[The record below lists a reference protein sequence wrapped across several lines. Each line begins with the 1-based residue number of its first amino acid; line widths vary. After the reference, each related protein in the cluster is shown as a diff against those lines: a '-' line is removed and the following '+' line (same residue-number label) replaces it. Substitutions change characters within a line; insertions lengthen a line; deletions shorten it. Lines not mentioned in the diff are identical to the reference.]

1 MMISNRRQ
9 ALPFFVVLL
18 MVVSVFA
25 FTPASA
31 ASSLIAT
38 LDADHELY
46 SFASVNGSAE
56 YTVTITNDGD
66 VDFAEV
72 EISASF
78 ADETWLPENVTF
90 SSSGNEGT
98 VSILLGPLVSSAVIQ
113 VQVSVT
119 VGNGAK
125 VDYAQVPMDIN
136 IQAYDD
142 DGGVAASMF
151 LQPVICVT
159 NWIAYESNFP
169 NQPPINTFNM
179 GDSYDYQIVVE
190 NIAVTKNLDNTTAP
204 RSIEDIITIA
214 KMSIMGWRISSNDE
228 GWNPMSESGVLN
240 GMGAADTHTWNINV
254 NYTGGLKAGD
264 QTIAL
269 QASSSEDD
277 GGGGGGGGGGP
288 GGGGGGDYLQ
298 PHGMIDILVEVS
310 ETYGV
315 SVSGA
320 GSRNVDLSEG
330 SAISTWN
337 VAVNNL
343 GNTKDTFSI
352 TWDNSGVPAGWTLSS
367 TPDTSGEI
375 GWQGSSTFDMSLT
388 VPGDALA
395 GASASFTMTA
405 TSSNSVDETA
415 SQSFMATVDQHYGV
429 SLSVDSDSK
438 SKAPGG
444 VADFIFNVTNTG
456 NGEDTFGIMVDGP
469 ALWTP
474 TASQSNITISAVSNG
489 QFTVSVTIPD
499 DKDAGAES
507 GDIIVTVSS
516 SDGESTANHSVSVS
530 TSQVYDISMGH
541 VSGSDGTVTV
551 TQETQLQLRL
561 NVTNNGNGVDTVT
574 FAMENQPPWAALGS
588 DSIQIGRG
596 QTLAIVITLSPDTA
610 ALSGRDY
617 IFQVVATSADGS
629 ETTSPDL
636 TAQIEVKETEG
647 EEVVTEELDE
657 DDEGGLPGF
666 SMFVSLLALTIVVLS
681 RRKD

>member
-31 ASSLIAT
+31 ASLLIAT
-38 LDADHELY
+38 LDAEHGPY

-66 VDFAEV
+66 VDFEEV

-78 ADETWLPENVTF
+78 MDDTWLPENVTF
-90 SSSGNEGT
+90 SSSGNEGN

-113 VQVSVT
+113 VQVSAT

-125 VDYAQVPMDIN
+125 VDFAQVPMQIN
-136 IQAYDD
+136 VEAYDD
-142 DGGVAASMF
+142 GGEGASVGLEAM
-151 LQPVICVT
+151 ICVT

-169 NQPPINTFNM
+169 NQPTINAFNM
-179 GDSYDYQIVVE
+179 GDSHDYQIVVE
-190 NIAVTKNLDNTTAP
+190 NIAVTKNPDNTTAP
-204 RSIEDIITIA
+204 MPIRDHITVQYSGI
-214 KMSIMGWRISSNDE
+214 SGWAVTSDDE
-228 GWNPMSESGVLN
+228 GWHPFFGGTLE
-240 GMGAADTHTWNINV
+240 GMDASVSHTWNVAIELTGNV
-254 NYTGGLKAGD
+254 KAGD
-264 QTIAL
+264 HIVDF
-269 QASSSEDD
+269 QATSTDPD
-277 GGGGGGGGGGP
+277 GPMGGMP
-288 GGGGGGDYLQ
+288 YIQ
-298 PHGMIDILVEVS
+298 PYGMTAIPVS
-310 ETYGV
+310 AAEWYGV

-375 GWQGSSTFDMSLT
+375 DWQGSSTFDMSLT
-388 VPGDALA
+388 VPADALA
-395 GASASFTMTA
+395 GTSASFSMTA
-405 TSSNSVDETA
+405 TSSNSDDETA
-415 SQSFMATVDQHYGV
+415 SQSFVATVDQHYGV

-444 VADFIFNVTNTG
+444 VVDFIFNVTNTG

-474 TASQSNITISAVSNG
+474 TASQSNITISAVSSG

-574 FAMENQPPWAALGS
+574 FTMENQPPWAALGS

-596 QTLAIVITLSPDTA
+596 QTIAIVITLSPDTA

>member
-38 LDADHELY
+38 LDAEHGPY

-66 VDFAEV
+66 VDFEEV

-78 ADETWLPENVTF
+78 MDDTWLPENVTF
-90 SSSGNEGT
+90 SSSGNEGN

-113 VQVSVT
+113 VQVSAT

-125 VDYAQVPMDIN
+125 VDFAQVPMQIN
-136 IQAYDD
+136 VEAYDD
-142 DGGVAASMF
+142 GGEGASVGLEAM
-151 LQPVICVT
+151 ICVT

-169 NQPPINTFNM
+169 NQPTINAFNM

-190 NIAVTKNLDNTTAP
+190 NIAVTKNPDNTTAP
-204 RSIEDIITIA
+204 MPIRDHITVQYSGI
-214 KMSIMGWRISSNDE
+214 SGWAVTSDDE
-228 GWNPMSESGVLN
+228 GWHPFFGGTLE
-240 GMGAADTHTWNINV
+240 GMDASVSHTWNVAIELTGNV
-254 NYTGGLKAGD
+254 KAGD
-264 QTIAL
+264 HIIDF
-269 QASSSEDD
+269 QATSTDPD
-277 GGGGGGGGGGP
+277 GPMGGMP
-288 GGGGGGDYLQ
+288 YIQ
-298 PHGMIDILVEVS
+298 PYGMTAIPVS
-310 ETYGV
+310 AAEWYGV

-352 TWDNSGVPAGWTLSS
+352 TWDNTGVPAGWTLSS

-375 GWQGSSTFDMSLT
+375 DWQTSSTFDMSLT
-388 VPGDALA
+388 VPADALA
-395 GASASFTMTA
+395 GTSASFSMTA
-405 TSSNSVDETA
+405 TSSNSDDETA
-415 SQSFMATVDQHYGV
+415 SQSFVATVDQHYGV

-444 VADFIFNVTNTG
+444 VVDFIFNVTNTG

-474 TASQSNITISAVSNG
+474 TASQSNITISAVSSG

-574 FAMENQPPWAALGS
+574 FTMENQPPWAALGS

-596 QTLAIVITLSPDTA
+596 QTIAIVITLSPDTA

>member
-38 LDADHELY
+38 LDAEHGPY

-66 VDFAEV
+66 VDFEEV

-78 ADETWLPENVTF
+78 MDDTWLPENVTF
-90 SSSGNEGT
+90 SSSGNEGN

-113 VQVSVT
+113 VQVSAT

-125 VDYAQVPMDIN
+125 VDFAQVPMQIN
-136 IQAYDD
+136 VEAYDD
-142 DGGVAASMF
+142 GGEGASVGLEAM
-151 LQPVICVT
+151 ICVT

-169 NQPPINTFNM
+169 NQPTINAFNM
-179 GDSYDYQIVVE
+179 GDSHDYQIVVE
-190 NIAVTKNLDNTTAP
+190 NIAVTKHPDNTTAP
-204 RSIEDIITIA
+204 MPIRDHIVVQYSGI
-214 KMSIMGWRISSNDE
+214 SGWAVTSDDE
-228 GWNPMSESGVLN
+228 GWHPFFGGTLE
-240 GMGAADTHTWNINV
+240 GMDASVSHTWNVAIELTGNV
-254 NYTGGLKAGD
+254 KAGD
-264 QTIAL
+264 HIVDF
-269 QASSSEDD
+269 QATSTDPD
-277 GGGGGGGGGGP
+277 GPMGGMP
-288 GGGGGGDYLQ
+288 YIQ
-298 PHGMIDILVEVS
+298 PYGMTAIPVS
-310 ETYGV
+310 AAEWYGV

-330 SAISTWN
+330 LAISTWN

-375 GWQGSSTFDMSLT
+375 DWQGSSTFDMSLT
-388 VPGDALA
+388 VPADALA
-395 GASASFTMTA
+395 GTSASFSMTA

-415 SQSFMATVDQHYGV
+415 SQSFVATVDQHYGV

-444 VADFIFNVTNTG
+444 VVDFIFNVTNTG

-474 TASQSNITISAVSNG
+474 TASQSNITISAVSSG

-574 FAMENQPPWAALGS
+574 FTMENQPPWAALGS

-596 QTLAIVITLSPDTA
+596 QTIAIVITLSPDTA

>member
-9 ALPFFVVLL
+9 ALPLFVVLL

-38 LDADHELY
+38 LDADHGPY

-66 VDFAEV
+66 VDFEEV

-78 ADETWLPENVTF
+78 MDDTWLPENVTF

-113 VQVSVT
+113 VQVSAT

-125 VDYAQVPMDIN
+125 VDFAQVPMQIN
-136 IQAYDD
+136 VEAYDE
-142 DGGVAASMF
+142 GGEGASVGLEAM
-151 LQPVICVT
+151 ICVT

-169 NQPPINTFNM
+169 NQPTINTFNM

-190 NIAVTKNLDNTTAP
+190 NIAVTKNPDNTTAP
-204 RSIEDIITIA
+204 MPIRDHITVQYSGI
-214 KMSIMGWRISSNDE
+214 SGWAVTSDDE
-228 GWNPMSESGVLN
+228 GWHPFFGGTLE
-240 GMGAADTHTWNINV
+240 GMDASVSHTWNVAIELTGNV
-254 NYTGGLKAGD
+254 KAGD
-264 QTIAL
+264 HIVDF
-269 QASSSEDD
+269 QATSTDPD
-277 GGGGGGGGGGP
+277 GPMGGMP
-288 GGGGGGDYLQ
+288 YIQ
-298 PHGMIDILVEVS
+298 PYGMTAIPVS
-310 ETYGV
+310 AAEWYGV
-315 SVSGA
+315 SVLGA

-375 GWQGSSTFDMSLT
+375 DWQGSSTFDMSLT
-388 VPGDALA
+388 VPADALA
-395 GASASFTMTA
+395 GASASFSMTA
-405 TSSNSVDETA
+405 TSSNSDDETA
-415 SQSFMATVDQHYGV
+415 SQSFVATVDQHYGV
-429 SLSVDSDSK
+429 SLSADNDSK

-444 VADFIFNVTNTG
+444 MADFIFNVANTG

-469 ALWTP
+469 ALWMP
-474 TASQSNITISAVSNG
+474 TASQSNITISAVSSG

-530 TSQVYDISMGH
+530 TSQVYDISMSH

-561 NVTNNGNGVDTVT
+561 NVTNNGNGVDAIT
-574 FAMENQPPWAALGS
+574 FAMENQPPWAVLGS

-596 QTLAIVITLSPDTA
+596 QTIAIVITLSPDTA

-636 TAQIEVKETEG
+636 TAQIEVKETES

-681 RRKD
+681 RRKA

>member
-1 MMISNRRQ
+1 MTSNRRQ

-31 ASSLIAT
+31 ASSILVT
-38 LDADHELY
+38 LDADHGPY

-56 YTVTITNDGD
+56 YTVTITNDGE
-66 VDFAEV
+66 VDFEEV

-78 ADETWLPENVTF
+78 MDETWLSDNVTF
-90 SSSGNEGT
+90 SVSGEESPG
-98 VSILLGPLVSSAVIQ
+98 SLLLGPLASSAVIQ
-113 VQVSVT
+113 VQVSAT

-125 VDYAQVPMDIN
+125 VDFAEVPMEIN
-136 IQAYDD
+136 IAAYDD
-142 DGGVAASMF
+142 GGEDASVG
-151 LQPVICVT
+151 LEVIVCVT

-169 NQPPINTFNM
+169 NQPTINTFNI

-190 NIAVTKNLDNTTAP
+190 NIAVTKNLDNTTVP
-204 RSIEDIITIA
+204 MPIRDHINVQYSGLSGWTIT
-214 KMSIMGWRISSNDE
+214 SDDE
-228 GWNPMSESGVLN
+228 GWHPFFGGTLE
-240 GMGAADTHTWNINV
+240 GMDASASHTWNVAIELTSNV
-254 NYTGGLKAGD
+254 KAGD
-264 QTIAL
+264 HL
-269 QASSSEDD
+269 VDFQATSTDPDD
-277 GGGGGGGGGGP
+277 PMGGMP
-288 GGGGGGDYLQ
+288 YIQ
-298 PHGMIDILVEVS
+298 PYGMTAIPVS
-310 ETYGV
+310 AAERYAV

-320 GSRNVDLSEG
+320 GSHNVDLSEG

-352 TWDNSGVPAGWTLSS
+352 TWDSSGVPAGWTLSS
-367 TPDTSGEI
+367 TPDTSGVI
-375 GWQGSSTFDMSLT
+375 DWQGSSTFDMSLT
-388 VPGDALA
+388 VPADALA
-395 GASASFTMTA
+395 GASASFSMTA
-405 TSSNSVDETA
+405 TSSNSADETA
-415 SQSFMATVDQHYGV
+415 SQSFVATVDQHYGV

-444 VADFIFNVTNTG
+444 VVDFIFNVTNTG
-456 NGEDTFGIMVDGP
+456 NGADTFGIMVEGP

-474 TASQSNITISAVSNG
+474 TASQSNITISAVSSS
-489 QFTVSVTIPD
+489 QFTVSVTIPE

-516 SDGESTANHSVSVS
+516 SDGESTAEHSVSVS
-530 TSQVYDISMGH
+530 TSQVYDIAMAH
-541 VSGSDGTVTV
+541 VSGSNGTVTV

-561 NVTNNGNGVDTVT
+561 NVTNNGNGVDMVT
-574 FAMENQPPWAALGS
+574 FTMENQPPWAALGS

-596 QTLAIVITLSPDTA
+596 QTIAIVITLSPDTA

-636 TAQIEVKETEG
+636 IAQIVAKETEG
-647 EEVVTEELDE
+647 EEVETEELDE

>member
-38 LDADHELY
+38 LDAEHGPY

-66 VDFAEV
+66 VDFEEV

-78 ADETWLPENVTF
+78 MDDTWLPENVTF
-90 SSSGNEGT
+90 SSSGNEGN

-113 VQVSVT
+113 VQVSAT

-125 VDYAQVPMDIN
+125 VDFAQVPMQIN
-136 IQAYDD
+136 VEAYDD
-142 DGGVAASMF
+142 GGEGASVGLEAM
-151 LQPVICVT
+151 ICVT

-169 NQPPINTFNM
+169 NQPTINAFNM

-190 NIAVTKNLDNTTAP
+190 NIAVTKNPDNTTAP
-204 RSIEDIITIA
+204 MPIRDHITVQYSGI
-214 KMSIMGWRISSNDE
+214 SGWAVTSDDE
-228 GWNPMSESGVLN
+228 GWHPFFGGTLE
-240 GMGAADTHTWNINV
+240 GMDASVSHTWNVAIELTGNV
-254 NYTGGLKAGD
+254 KAGD
-264 QTIAL
+264 HIVDF
-269 QASSSEDD
+269 QATSTDPD
-277 GGGGGGGGGGP
+277 GPMGGMP
-288 GGGGGGDYLQ
+288 YIQ
-298 PHGMIDILVEVS
+298 PYGMTAIPVS
-310 ETYGV
+310 AAEWYGV

-375 GWQGSSTFDMSLT
+375 DWQGSSTFDMSLT
-388 VPGDALA
+388 VPADALA
-395 GASASFTMTA
+395 GASASFSMTA
-405 TSSNSVDETA
+405 TSSNSDDETA
-415 SQSFMATVDQHYGV
+415 SQSFVATVDQHYGV

-444 VADFIFNVTNTG
+444 VVDFIFNVTNTG

-474 TASQSNITISAVSNG
+474 TASQSNITISAVSSG

-574 FAMENQPPWAALGS
+574 FTMENQPPWAALGS

-596 QTLAIVITLSPDTA
+596 QTIAIVITLSPDTA

-636 TAQIEVKETEG
+636 TAQIEIKETEG

-657 DDEGGLPGF
+657 EDEGGLPGF

>member
-1 MMISNRRQ
+1 MISNRRQ

-38 LDADHELY
+38 LDAEHGPY

-66 VDFAEV
+66 VDFEEV

-78 ADETWLPENVTF
+78 MDETWLPENVTF
-90 SSSGNEGT
+90 SSSGNEGN

-113 VQVSVT
+113 VQVSAT

-125 VDYAQVPMDIN
+125 VDFAQVPMQIN
-136 IQAYDD
+136 VEAYDD
-142 DGGVAASMF
+142 GGENASVGLEAM
-151 LQPVICVT
+151 ICVT

-169 NQPPINTFNM
+169 NQPTINAFNM

-204 RSIEDIITIA
+204 MPNRDHIIVQYSGI
-214 KMSIMGWRISSNDE
+214 SGWMVTSDDE
-228 GWNPMSESGVLN
+228 GWHPFFGGTLE
-240 GMGAADTHTWNINV
+240 GMDASVSHTCNV
-254 NYTGGLKAGD
+254 AIELTGNVKAGD
-264 QTIAL
+264 HIVDF
-269 QASSSEDD
+269 QATSTDPDD
-277 GGGGGGGGGGP
+277 PMGGMP
-288 GGGGGGDYLQ
+288 YIQ
-298 PHGMIDILVEVS
+298 PYGMTAIPVS
-310 ETYGV
+310 AAEWYGV

-330 SAISTWN
+330 LAISTWN

-375 GWQGSSTFDMSLT
+375 DWQGSSTFDMSLT
-388 VPGDALA
+388 VPADALA
-395 GASASFTMTA
+395 GTSASFSMTA

-415 SQSFMATVDQHYGV
+415 SQSFVATVDQHYGV

-444 VADFIFNVTNTG
+444 VVDFIFNVTNTG

-474 TASQSNITISAVSNG
+474 TASQSNITISAVSSG

-596 QTLAIVITLSPDTA
+596 QTIAIVITLSPDTA

-636 TAQIEVKETEG
+636 TAQIEGKETEG

>member
-38 LDADHELY
+38 LDAEHGPY

-66 VDFAEV
+66 VDFEEV

-78 ADETWLPENVTF
+78 MDDTWLPENVTF
-90 SSSGNEGT
+90 SSSGNEGN
-98 VSILLGPLVSSAVIQ
+98 VSILLGPLASSAVIQ
-113 VQVSVT
+113 VQVSAT

-125 VDYAQVPMDIN
+125 VDFAQVPMQIN
-136 IQAYDD
+136 VEAYDD
-142 DGGVAASMF
+142 GGEGASVGLEAM
-151 LQPVICVT
+151 ICVT

-169 NQPPINTFNM
+169 NQPTINAFNR
-179 GDSYDYQIVVE
+179 GDSHDYQIVVE
-190 NIAVTKNLDNTTAP
+190 NIAVTKNPDNTTAP
-204 RSIEDIITIA
+204 MPIRDHITVQYSGI
-214 KMSIMGWRISSNDE
+214 SGWAVTSDDE
-228 GWNPMSESGVLN
+228 GWHPFFGGTLE
-240 GMGAADTHTWNINV
+240 GMDASVSHTWNVAIELTGNV
-254 NYTGGLKAGD
+254 KAGD
-264 QTIAL
+264 HIVDF
-269 QASSSEDD
+269 QATSTDPDD
-277 GGGGGGGGGGP
+277 PMGGMP
-288 GGGGGGDYLQ
+288 YIQ
-298 PHGMIDILVEVS
+298 PYGMTAIPVS
-310 ETYGV
+310 AAEWYGV

-375 GWQGSSTFDMSLT
+375 DWQGSSTFDMSLT
-388 VPGDALA
+388 VPADALA
-395 GASASFTMTA
+395 GASASFSMTA
-405 TSSNSVDETA
+405 TSSNSDDETA
-415 SQSFMATVDQHYGV
+415 SQSFVATVDQHYGV

-444 VADFIFNVTNTG
+444 VVDFIFNVINTG

-474 TASQSNITISAVSNG
+474 TASQSNITISAVSSG

-596 QTLAIVITLSPDTA
+596 QTIAIVITLSPDTA

>member
-9 ALPFFVVLL
+9 ALPLFVVLL

-38 LDADHELY
+38 LDAEHGPY

-66 VDFAEV
+66 VDFEEV

-78 ADETWLPENVTF
+78 MDDTWLPENVTF

-113 VQVSVT
+113 VQVSAT

-125 VDYAQVPMDIN
+125 VDFAQVPMQIN
-136 IQAYDD
+136 VEAYDE
-142 DGGVAASMF
+142 GGEGASVGLEAM
-151 LQPVICVT
+151 ICVT

-169 NQPPINTFNM
+169 NQPTINTFNM

-190 NIAVTKNLDNTTAP
+190 NIAVTKNPDNTTAP
-204 RSIEDIITIA
+204 MPIRDHITVQYSGI
-214 KMSIMGWRISSNDE
+214 SGWAVTSDDE
-228 GWNPMSESGVLN
+228 GWHPFFGGTLE
-240 GMGAADTHTWNINV
+240 GMDASVSHTWNVAIELTGNV
-254 NYTGGLKAGD
+254 KAGD
-264 QTIAL
+264 HIVDF
-269 QASSSEDD
+269 QATSTDPD
-277 GGGGGGGGGGP
+277 GPMGGMP
-288 GGGGGGDYLQ
+288 YIQ
-298 PHGMIDILVEVS
+298 PYGMTAIPVS
-310 ETYGV
+310 AAEWYGV
-315 SVSGA
+315 SVLGA

-375 GWQGSSTFDMSLT
+375 DWQGSSTFDMSLT
-388 VPGDALA
+388 VPADALA
-395 GASASFTMTA
+395 GASASFSMTA
-405 TSSNSVDETA
+405 TSSNSDDETA
-415 SQSFMATVDQHYGV
+415 SQSFVATVDQHYGV
-429 SLSVDSDSK
+429 SLSADNDSK
-438 SKAPGG
+438 SKAPSGM
-444 VADFIFNVTNTG
+444 ADFIFNVANTG

-469 ALWTP
+469 ALWMP
-474 TASQSNITISAVSNG
+474 TASQSNITISAVSSG

-530 TSQVYDISMGH
+530 TSQVYDISMSH

-561 NVTNNGNGVDTVT
+561 NVTNNGNGVDAIT
-574 FAMENQPPWAALGS
+574 FAMENQPPWAVLGS

-596 QTLAIVITLSPDTA
+596 QTIAIVITLSPDTA

-636 TAQIEVKETEG
+636 TAQIEVKETES

>member
-38 LDADHELY
+38 LDAEHGPY

-66 VDFAEV
+66 VDFEEV

-78 ADETWLPENVTF
+78 MDDTWLPENVTF

-113 VQVSVT
+113 VQVSAT

-125 VDYAQVPMDIN
+125 VDFAQVPMQIN
-136 IQAYDD
+136 VEAYDD
-142 DGGVAASMF
+142 GGEGASVGLEAM
-151 LQPVICVT
+151 ICVT

-169 NQPPINTFNM
+169 NQPTINAFNM
-179 GDSYDYQIVVE
+179 GDSHDYQIVVE
-190 NIAVTKNLDNTTAP
+190 NIAVTKNPDNTTAP
-204 RSIEDIITIA
+204 MPIRDHITVQYSGI
-214 KMSIMGWRISSNDE
+214 SGWAVTSDDE
-228 GWNPMSESGVLN
+228 GWHPFFGGTLE
-240 GMGAADTHTWNINV
+240 GMDASVSHTWNVAIELTGNV
-254 NYTGGLKAGD
+254 KAGD
-264 QTIAL
+264 HIVDF
-269 QASSSEDD
+269 QATSTDPD
-277 GGGGGGGGGGP
+277 GPMGGMP
-288 GGGGGGDYLQ
+288 YIQ
-298 PHGMIDILVEVS
+298 PYGMTAIPVS
-310 ETYGV
+310 AAEWYGV

-375 GWQGSSTFDMSLT
+375 DWQGSSTFDMSLT
-388 VPGDALA
+388 VPADALA
-395 GASASFTMTA
+395 GASASFSMTA
-405 TSSNSVDETA
+405 ISSNSDDETA
-415 SQSFMATVDQHYGV
+415 SQSFVATVDQHYGV

-444 VADFIFNVTNTG
+444 VVDFIFNVTNTG

-474 TASQSNITISAVSNG
+474 TASQSNITISAVSSG

-596 QTLAIVITLSPDTA
+596 QTIAIVITLSPDTA

>member
-38 LDADHELY
+38 LDAEHGPY

-66 VDFAEV
+66 VDFEEV

-78 ADETWLPENVTF
+78 MDDTWLPENVTF
-90 SSSGNEGT
+90 SSSGNEGN
-98 VSILLGPLVSSAVIQ
+98 VSILLGPLASSAVIQ
-113 VQVSVT
+113 VQVSAT

-125 VDYAQVPMDIN
+125 IDFAQVPMQIN
-136 IQAYDD
+136 VEAYDD
-142 DGGVAASMF
+142 GGEGASVGLEAM
-151 LQPVICVT
+151 ICVT

-169 NQPPINTFNM
+169 NQPTINAFNM

-190 NIAVTKNLDNTTAP
+190 NIAVTKHPDNTTAP
-204 RSIEDIITIA
+204 MPIRDHITVQYSGI
-214 KMSIMGWRISSNDE
+214 SGWAVTSDDE
-228 GWNPMSESGVLN
+228 GWHPFFGGTLE
-240 GMGAADTHTWNINV
+240 GMDASVSHTWNVAIELTGNV
-254 NYTGGLKAGD
+254 KAGD
-264 QTIAL
+264 HIVDF
-269 QASSSEDD
+269 QATSTDPD
-277 GGGGGGGGGGP
+277 GPMGGMP
-288 GGGGGGDYLQ
+288 YIQ
-298 PHGMIDILVEVS
+298 PYGMTAIPVS
-310 ETYGV
+310 AAEWYGV

-375 GWQGSSTFDMSLT
+375 DWQGSSTFDMSLT
-388 VPGDALA
+388 VPADALA
-395 GASASFTMTA
+395 GTSASFSMTA
-405 TSSNSVDETA
+405 TSSNSDETA
-415 SQSFMATVDQHYGV
+415 SQSFVATVDQHYGV

-444 VADFIFNVTNTG
+444 VVDFIFNVTNTG

-474 TASQSNITISAVSNG
+474 TASQSNITISAVSSG

-516 SDGESTANHSVSVS
+516 SDSESTANHSVSVS

-596 QTLAIVITLSPDTA
+596 QTIAIVITLSPDTA

>member
-1 MMISNRRQ
+1 MISNRRQ

-38 LDADHELY
+38 LDAEHGPY

-66 VDFAEV
+66 VDFEEV

-78 ADETWLPENVTF
+78 MDDTWLPENVTF
-90 SSSGNEGT
+90 SSSGNEGN

-113 VQVSVT
+113 VQVSAT

-125 VDYAQVPMDIN
+125 VDFAQVPMQIN
-136 IQAYDD
+136 VEAYDD
-142 DGGVAASMF
+142 GGEGASVGLEAM
-151 LQPVICVT
+151 ICVT

-169 NQPPINTFNM
+169 NQPTINAFNM

-190 NIAVTKNLDNTTAP
+190 NIAVTKNPDNTTAP
-204 RSIEDIITIA
+204 MPIRDHITVQYSGI
-214 KMSIMGWRISSNDE
+214 SGWAVTSDDE
-228 GWNPMSESGVLN
+228 GWHPFFGGTLE
-240 GMGAADTHTWNINV
+240 GMDASVSHTWNVAIELTGNV
-254 NYTGGLKAGD
+254 KAGD
-264 QTIAL
+264 HIVDF
-269 QASSSEDD
+269 QATSTDPD
-277 GGGGGGGGGGP
+277 GPMGGMP
-288 GGGGGGDYLQ
+288 YIQ
-298 PHGMIDILVEVS
+298 PYGMTAIPVS
-310 ETYGV
+310 AAEWYGV

-375 GWQGSSTFDMSLT
+375 DWQGSSTFDMSLT
-388 VPGDALA
+388 VPADALA
-395 GASASFTMTA
+395 GTSASFSMTA
-405 TSSNSVDETA
+405 TSSNSDDETA
-415 SQSFMATVDQHYGV
+415 SQSFVATVDQHYGV

-444 VADFIFNVTNTG
+444 VVDFIFNVTNTG

-474 TASQSNITISAVSNG
+474 TASQSNITISAVSSG

-516 SDGESTANHSVSVS
+516 SDGESTANHNVSVS

-574 FAMENQPPWAALGS
+574 FTMENQPPWAALGS

-596 QTLAIVITLSPDTA
+596 QTIAIVITLSPDTA

-617 IFQVVATSADGS
+617 VFQIVATSADGS

>member
-38 LDADHELY
+38 LDAEHGPY

-66 VDFAEV
+66 VDFEEV

-78 ADETWLPENVTF
+78 MDDTWLPENVTF
-90 SSSGNEGT
+90 SSSGNEGN
-98 VSILLGPLVSSAVIQ
+98 VSILLGPLASSAVIQ
-113 VQVSVT
+113 VQVSAT

-125 VDYAQVPMDIN
+125 VDFAQVPMQIN
-136 IQAYDD
+136 VEAYDD
-142 DGGVAASMF
+142 GGEGASVGLEAM
-151 LQPVICVT
+151 ICVT

-169 NQPPINTFNM
+169 NQPTINAFNM
-179 GDSYDYQIVVE
+179 GDSHNYQIVVE
-190 NIAVTKNLDNTTAP
+190 NIAVTKNPDNTTAP
-204 RSIEDIITIA
+204 MPIRDRITVQYSGI
-214 KMSIMGWRISSNDE
+214 SGWAVTSDDE
-228 GWNPMSESGVLN
+228 GWHPFFGGTLEGMDASVL
-240 GMGAADTHTWNINV
+240 HTWNVAIELTGNV
-254 NYTGGLKAGD
+254 KAGD
-264 QTIAL
+264 HVVDF
-269 QASSSEDD
+269 QATSTDPDD
-277 GGGGGGGGGGP
+277 PMGGMP
-288 GGGGGGDYLQ
+288 YIQ
-298 PHGMIDILVEVS
+298 PYGMTAIPVS
-310 ETYGV
+310 AAEWYGV

-375 GWQGSSTFDMSLT
+375 DWQVSSTFDMSLT
-388 VPGDALA
+388 VPADALA
-395 GASASFTMTA
+395 GTSASFSMTA

-415 SQSFMATVDQHYGV
+415 SQSFVATVDQHYGV
-429 SLSVDSDSK
+429 SLRVDSDSK

-444 VADFIFNVTNTG
+444 VVDFIFNVINTG

-474 TASQSNITISAVSNG
+474 TASQSNITISAVSSG

-574 FAMENQPPWAALGS
+574 FTMENQPPWAALGS

-596 QTLAIVITLSPDTA
+596 QTIAIVITLSPDTA

>member
-38 LDADHELY
+38 LDAEHGPY

-66 VDFAEV
+66 VDFEEV

-78 ADETWLPENVTF
+78 MDDTWLPENVTF

-113 VQVSVT
+113 VQVSAT

-125 VDYAQVPMDIN
+125 VDFAQVPMQIN
-136 IQAYDD
+136 VEAYDE
-142 DGGVAASMF
+142 GGEGASVGLEAM
-151 LQPVICVT
+151 ICVT

-169 NQPPINTFNM
+169 NQPTINAFNM
-179 GDSYDYQIVVE
+179 GDSHDYQIVVE
-190 NIAVTKNLDNTTAP
+190 NIAVTKNPDNTTAP
-204 RSIEDIITIA
+204 MPIRDHITVQYSGI
-214 KMSIMGWRISSNDE
+214 SGWAVTSDDE
-228 GWNPMSESGVLN
+228 GWHPFFGGTLE
-240 GMGAADTHTWNINV
+240 GMDASASHTWNVAIELTGNV
-254 NYTGGLKAGD
+254 KAGD
-264 QTIAL
+264 HIVDF
-269 QASSSEDD
+269 QATSTDPD
-277 GGGGGGGGGGP
+277 GPMGGMP
-288 GGGGGGDYLQ
+288 YIQ
-298 PHGMIDILVEVS
+298 PYGMTAIPVS
-310 ETYGV
+310 AAEWYGV

-375 GWQGSSTFDMSLT
+375 DWQGSSTFDMSLT
-388 VPGDALA
+388 VPADALA
-395 GASASFTMTA
+395 GTSASFSMTA

-415 SQSFMATVDQHYGV
+415 SQSFVATVDQHYGV

-444 VADFIFNVTNTG
+444 VVDFIFNVTNTG

-588 DSIQIGRG
+588 DTIQIGRG

-636 TAQIEVKETEG
+636 TAQIEVKETGG
-647 EEVVTEELDE
+647 EEIVTEELDE

>member
-1 MMISNRRQ
+1 MISNRRQ

-38 LDADHELY
+38 LDAEHGPY

-66 VDFAEV
+66 VDFEEV

-78 ADETWLPENVTF
+78 MDDTWLPENVTF
-90 SSSGNEGT
+90 SSSGNEGN
-98 VSILLGPLVSSAVIQ
+98 VSILLGPLVSNAVIQ
-113 VQVSVT
+113 VQVSAT

-125 VDYAQVPMDIN
+125 VDFAQVPLQIN
-136 IQAYDD
+136 VEAYDE
-142 DGGVAASMF
+142 GGEGASVGLEAM
-151 LQPVICVT
+151 ICVT

-169 NQPPINTFNM
+169 NQPTINTFNM

-204 RSIEDIITIA
+204 MPIRDHINVQYSGI
-214 KMSIMGWRISSNDE
+214 SGWMVTSDDE
-228 GWNPMSESGVLN
+228 GWHPFFGGTLE
-240 GMGAADTHTWNINV
+240 GMDASASHTWNVAIELTGNV
-254 NYTGGLKAGD
+254 KAGD
-264 QTIAL
+264 HIVDF
-269 QASSSEDD
+269 QATSTDPD
-277 GGGGGGGGGGP
+277 GPMGGMP
-288 GGGGGGDYLQ
+288 YIQ
-298 PHGMIDILVEVS
+298 PYGMTAIPVLAAEW
-310 ETYGV
+310 YGV

-375 GWQGSSTFDMSLT
+375 DGQGSSTFDMSLT

-395 GASASFTMTA
+395 GTSASFSMTA

-415 SQSFMATVDQHYGV
+415 SQSFVATVDQHYGV

-444 VADFIFNVTNTG
+444 VVDFIFNVTNTG

-474 TASQSNITISAVSNG
+474 TASQSNITISAVSSG

-596 QTLAIVITLSPDTA
+596 QTIAIVITLSPDTA

-636 TAQIEVKETEG
+636 TAQIDVKETGG
-647 EEVVTEELDE
+647 EEIVTEELDE

>member
-1 MMISNRRQ
+1 MTSNRRQ
-9 ALPFFVVLL
+9 TLPFFVVLL

-38 LDADHELY
+38 LDAEHGPY

-66 VDFAEV
+66 VDFEEV

-78 ADETWLPENVTF
+78 MDDTWLPENVTF
-90 SSSGNEGT
+90 SSSGNEGN

-113 VQVSVT
+113 VQVSAT

-125 VDYAQVPMDIN
+125 IDFAQVPMQIN
-136 IQAYDD
+136 VEAYDD
-142 DGGVAASMF
+142 GGEGASVGLEAM
-151 LQPVICVT
+151 ICVT

-169 NQPPINTFNM
+169 NQPTINAFNM

-190 NIAVTKNLDNTTAP
+190 NIAVTKHPDNTTAP
-204 RSIEDIITIA
+204 MPIRDHITVQYSGI
-214 KMSIMGWRISSNDE
+214 SGWAVTSDDE
-228 GWNPMSESGVLN
+228 GWHPFFGGTLE
-240 GMGAADTHTWNINV
+240 GMDASVSHTWNVAIELTGNV
-254 NYTGGLKAGD
+254 KAGD
-264 QTIAL
+264 HIVDF
-269 QASSSEDD
+269 QATSTDPD
-277 GGGGGGGGGGP
+277 GPMGGMP
-288 GGGGGGDYLQ
+288 YIQ
-298 PHGMIDILVEVS
+298 PYGMTAIPVS
-310 ETYGV
+310 AAEWYGV

-375 GWQGSSTFDMSLT
+375 DWQGSSTFDMSLT
-388 VPGDALA
+388 VPADALA
-395 GASASFTMTA
+395 GTSASFSMTA
-405 TSSNSVDETA
+405 TSSNSDDETA
-415 SQSFMATVDQHYGV
+415 SQSFVATVDQHYGV

-444 VADFIFNVTNTG
+444 VVDFIFNVTNTG

-474 TASQSNITISAVSNG
+474 TASQSNITISAVSSG

-574 FAMENQPPWAALGS
+574 FTMENQPPWAALGS

-596 QTLAIVITLSPDTA
+596 QTIAIVITLSPDTA

-617 IFQVVATSADGS
+617 IFQVVAISADGS

-636 TAQIEVKETEG
+636 TAQIEIKETGG

>member
-38 LDADHELY
+38 LDAEHGPY

-66 VDFAEV
+66 VDFEEV

-78 ADETWLPENVTF
+78 MDDTWLPENVTF

-113 VQVSVT
+113 VQVSAT

-125 VDYAQVPMDIN
+125 VDFAQVPMQIN
-136 IQAYDD
+136 VEAYDD
-142 DGGVAASMF
+142 GGEGASVGLEAM
-151 LQPVICVT
+151 ICVT

-169 NQPPINTFNM
+169 NQPTINAFNM
-179 GDSYDYQIVVE
+179 GDSHDYQIVVE
-190 NIAVTKNLDNTTAP
+190 NIAVTKNPDNTTAP
-204 RSIEDIITIA
+204 MPIRDHITVQYSGI
-214 KMSIMGWRISSNDE
+214 SGWAVTSDDE
-228 GWNPMSESGVLN
+228 GWHPFFGGTLE
-240 GMGAADTHTWNINV
+240 GMDASVSHTWNVAIELTGNV
-254 NYTGGLKAGD
+254 KAGD
-264 QTIAL
+264 HIVDF
-269 QASSSEDD
+269 QATSTDPDD
-277 GGGGGGGGGGP
+277 PMGGMP
-288 GGGGGGDYLQ
+288 YIQ
-298 PHGMIDILVEVS
+298 PYGMTAIPVS
-310 ETYGV
+310 AAEWYGV

-375 GWQGSSTFDMSLT
+375 DWQGSSTFDMSLT
-388 VPGDALA
+388 VPADALA
-395 GASASFTMTA
+395 GTSASFSMTA
-405 TSSNSVDETA
+405 TSSNSDDETA
-415 SQSFMATVDQHYGV
+415 SQSFVATVDQHYGV

-444 VADFIFNVTNTG
+444 MVDFIFNVTNTG

-474 TASQSNITISAVSNG
+474 TASQSNITISAVSSG

-596 QTLAIVITLSPDTA
+596 QTIAIVITLSPDTA

>member
-31 ASSLIAT
+31 ASSILVT
-38 LDADHELY
+38 LDADHGPY

-66 VDFAEV
+66 VDFEEV

-78 ADETWLPENVTF
+78 MDETWLSENVTF
-90 SSSGNEGT
+90 SVSGEESPG
-98 VSILLGPLVSSAVIQ
+98 SLLLGPLASSAVIQ
-113 VQVSVT
+113 VQVSAT

-125 VDYAQVPMDIN
+125 VDFAEVPMAIDID
-136 IQAYDD
+136 AFD
-142 DGGVAASMF
+142 DGGENATVG
-151 LQPVICVT
+151 LEVIVCVT

-169 NQPPINTFNM
+169 NQPTINTFNM

-204 RSIEDIITIA
+204 
-214 KMSIMGWRISSNDE
+214 MSIRDHIVVQYSGISGWAVTSDDDGWHPFYGGTLE
-228 GWNPMSESGVLN
+228 GMDASAS
-240 GMGAADTHTWNINV
+240 HTWNVAIELTGNV
-254 NYTGGLKAGD
+254 KAGD
-264 QTIAL
+264 HIVDF
-269 QASSSEDD
+269 QATSTDPDD
-277 GGGGGGGGGGP
+277 PMGGMP
-288 GGGGGGDYLQ
+288 YIQ
-298 PHGMIDILVEVS
+298 PYGMTAIPVS
-310 ETYGV
+310 AAEWYGV

-320 GSRNVDLSEG
+320 GSRSVDLSEG

-352 TWDNSGVPAGWTLSS
+352 TWDNTGVPAGWTLSS

-375 GWQGSSTFDMSLT
+375 DWQTSSTFDMSLT
-388 VPGDALA
+388 VPADALA
-395 GASASFTMTA
+395 GTSASFSMTA
-405 TSSNSVDETA
+405 TSSNSDDETA
-415 SQSFMATVDQHYGV
+415 SQSFVATVDQHYGV

-444 VADFIFNVTNTG
+444 VVDFIFNVTNTG
-456 NGEDTFGIMVDGP
+456 NGEDTFAITVDGNP
-469 ALWTP
+469 AWTP
-474 TASQSNITISAVSNG
+474 TASQSNITISAVSG
-489 QFTVSVTIPD
+489 SQFIVSVTIPED
-499 DKDAGAES
+499 RSAGAAS

-530 TSQVYDISMGH
+530 TSQVYDIAIDVH
-541 VSGSDGTVTV
+541 ANSDATATV
-551 TQETQLQLRL
+551 TQATHLQILL
-561 NVTNNGNGVDTVT
+561 NVTNNGNGADTIT
-574 FAMENQPPWAALGS
+574 FAMKNQPPWASLGF
-588 DSIQIGRG
+588 DSMLIGPG
-596 QTLAIVITLSPDTA
+596 QTLALTINLEPDTA

-617 IFQVVATSADGS
+617 IFQVVATSVDGS
-629 ETTSPDL
+629 ETASPDL
-636 TAQIEVKETEG
+636 TALIVVQHTEP
-647 EEVVTEELDE
+647 TDNATQKLDE
-657 DDEGGLPGF
+657 EDEGGLPGF

>member
-38 LDADHELY
+38 LDAEHGPY

-66 VDFAEV
+66 VDFEEV

-78 ADETWLPENVTF
+78 MDDTWLPENVTF

-113 VQVSVT
+113 VQVSAT

-125 VDYAQVPMDIN
+125 VDFAQVPMQIN
-136 IQAYDD
+136 VEAYDD
-142 DGGVAASMF
+142 GGEGASVGLEAM
-151 LQPVICVT
+151 ICVT

-169 NQPPINTFNM
+169 NQPTINAFNM

-190 NIAVTKNLDNTTAP
+190 NIAVTKNPDNTTAP
-204 RSIEDIITIA
+204 MPIRDHITVQYSGI
-214 KMSIMGWRISSNDE
+214 SGWAVTSDDE
-228 GWNPMSESGVLN
+228 GWHPFFGGTLE
-240 GMGAADTHTWNINV
+240 GMDASVSHTWNVAIELTGNV
-254 NYTGGLKAGD
+254 KAGD
-264 QTIAL
+264 HVVDF
-269 QASSSEDD
+269 QATSTDPDD
-277 GGGGGGGGGGP
+277 PMGGMP
-288 GGGGGGDYLQ
+288 YIQ
-298 PHGMIDILVEVS
+298 PYGMTAIPVS
-310 ETYGV
+310 AAEWYGV

-330 SAISTWN
+330 LAISTWN

-375 GWQGSSTFDMSLT
+375 DWQGSSTFDMSLT
-388 VPGDALA
+388 VPADALA
-395 GASASFTMTA
+395 GTSASFSMTA

-415 SQSFMATVDQHYGV
+415 SQSFVATVDQHYGV
-429 SLSVDSDSK
+429 SLSADNDSK

-444 VADFIFNVTNTG
+444 VADFIFNVANTG

-474 TASQSNITISAVSNG
+474 TASQSNITISAVSSG

-499 DKDAGAES
+499 DKDAGAKS

-596 QTLAIVITLSPDTA
+596 QTIAIVITLSPDTA

>member
-38 LDADHELY
+38 LDAEHGPY

-66 VDFAEV
+66 VDFEEV

-78 ADETWLPENVTF
+78 MDDTWLPENVTF
-90 SSSGNEGT
+90 SSSGNEGN

-113 VQVSVT
+113 VQVSAT

-125 VDYAQVPMDIN
+125 VDFAQVPMQIN
-136 IQAYDD
+136 VEAYDD
-142 DGGVAASMF
+142 GGEGASVGLEAM
-151 LQPVICVT
+151 ICVT

-169 NQPPINTFNM
+169 NQPTINAFNM
-179 GDSYDYQIVVE
+179 GDSHDYQIVVE
-190 NIAVTKNLDNTTAP
+190 NIAVTKNPDNTTAP
-204 RSIEDIITIA
+204 MPIRDHITVQYSGI
-214 KMSIMGWRISSNDE
+214 SGWAVTSDDE
-228 GWNPMSESGVLN
+228 GWHPFFGGTLE
-240 GMGAADTHTWNINV
+240 GMDASVSHTWNVAIELTGNV
-254 NYTGGLKAGD
+254 KAGD
-264 QTIAL
+264 HVVDF
-269 QASSSEDD
+269 QATSTDPDD
-277 GGGGGGGGGGP
+277 PMGGMP
-288 GGGGGGDYLQ
+288 YIQ
-298 PHGMIDILVEVS
+298 PYGMTAIPVS
-310 ETYGV
+310 AAEWYGV

-375 GWQGSSTFDMSLT
+375 DWQGSSTFDMSLT
-388 VPGDALA
+388 VPADALA
-395 GASASFTMTA
+395 GTSASFSMTA

-415 SQSFMATVDQHYGV
+415 SQSFVATVDQHYGV
-429 SLSVDSDSK
+429 SLSADNDSK

-474 TASQSNITISAVSNG
+474 TASQSNITISAVSSG

-596 QTLAIVITLSPDTA
+596 QTIAIVITLSPDTA

-657 DDEGGLPGF
+657 DDEGLPGF

>member
-1 MMISNRRQ
+1 MIRRQ

-38 LDADHELY
+38 LDAEHGPY

-66 VDFAEV
+66 VDFEEV

-78 ADETWLPENVTF
+78 MDDTWLPENVTF
-90 SSSGNEGT
+90 SSSGNEGN

-113 VQVSVT
+113 VQVSAT

-125 VDYAQVPMDIN
+125 VDFAQVPMQIN
-136 IQAYDD
+136 VEAYDD
-142 DGGVAASMF
+142 GGEGASVGLEAM
-151 LQPVICVT
+151 ICVT

-169 NQPPINTFNM
+169 NQPTINAFNM
-179 GDSYDYQIVVE
+179 GDSHDYQIVVE
-190 NIAVTKNLDNTTAP
+190 NIAVTKNPDNTTAP
-204 RSIEDIITIA
+204 MPIRDHITVQYSGI
-214 KMSIMGWRISSNDE
+214 SGWAVTSDDE
-228 GWNPMSESGVLN
+228 GWHPFFGGTLE
-240 GMGAADTHTWNINV
+240 GMDASVSHTWNVAIELTGNV
-254 NYTGGLKAGD
+254 KAGD
-264 QTIAL
+264 HIVDF
-269 QASSSEDD
+269 QATSTDPD
-277 GGGGGGGGGGP
+277 GPMGGMP
-288 GGGGGGDYLQ
+288 YIQ
-298 PHGMIDILVEVS
+298 PYGMTAIPVS
-310 ETYGV
+310 AAEWYGV

-375 GWQGSSTFDMSLT
+375 DWQGSSTFDMSLT
-388 VPGDALA
+388 VPADALA
-395 GASASFTMTA
+395 GTSASFSMTA
-405 TSSNSVDETA
+405 TSSNSDDETA
-415 SQSFMATVDQHYGV
+415 SQSFVATVDQHYGV

-444 VADFIFNVTNTG
+444 VVDFIFNVTNTG

-474 TASQSNITISAVSNG
+474 TASQSNITISAVSSG

-596 QTLAIVITLSPDTA
+596 QTIAIVITLSPDTA

>member
-38 LDADHELY
+38 LDAEHGPY

-66 VDFAEV
+66 VDFEEV

-78 ADETWLPENVTF
+78 MDDTWLPENVTF

-113 VQVSVT
+113 VQVSAT

-125 VDYAQVPMDIN
+125 VDFAQVPMQIN
-136 IQAYDD
+136 VEAYDD
-142 DGGVAASMF
+142 GGEGASVGLEAM
-151 LQPVICVT
+151 ICVT

-169 NQPPINTFNM
+169 NQPTINAFNM
-179 GDSYDYQIVVE
+179 GDSHDYQIVVE
-190 NIAVTKNLDNTTAP
+190 NIAVTKNPDNTTAP
-204 RSIEDIITIA
+204 MPIRDHITVQYSGI
-214 KMSIMGWRISSNDE
+214 SGWAVTSDDE
-228 GWNPMSESGVLN
+228 GWHPFFGGTLE
-240 GMGAADTHTWNINV
+240 GMDASVSHTWNVAIELTGNV
-254 NYTGGLKAGD
+254 KAGD
-264 QTIAL
+264 HIVDF
-269 QASSSEDD
+269 QATSTDPD
-277 GGGGGGGGGGP
+277 GPMGGMP
-288 GGGGGGDYLQ
+288 YIQ
-298 PHGMIDILVEVS
+298 PYGMTAIPVS
-310 ETYGV
+310 AAEWYGV

-375 GWQGSSTFDMSLT
+375 DWQTSSTFDMSLT
-388 VPGDALA
+388 VPADALA
-395 GASASFTMTA
+395 GASASFSMTA
-405 TSSNSVDETA
+405 TSSNSDDETA
-415 SQSFMATVDQHYGV
+415 SQSFVATVDQHYGV

-444 VADFIFNVTNTG
+444 VVDFIFNVTNTG

-474 TASQSNITISAVSNG
+474 TASQSNITISAVSSG

-596 QTLAIVITLSPDTA
+596 QTIAIVITLSPDTA

-636 TAQIEVKETEG
+636 TAQIEVKETGG

>member
-9 ALPFFVVLL
+9 ALPLFVVLL

-38 LDADHELY
+38 LDADHGPY

-66 VDFAEV
+66 VDFEDV

-78 ADETWLPENVTF
+78 MDDTWLPENVTF

-113 VQVSVT
+113 VQVSAT

-125 VDYAQVPMDIN
+125 VDFAQVPMQIN
-136 IQAYDD
+136 VEAYDE
-142 DGGVAASMF
+142 GGEGASVGLEAM
-151 LQPVICVT
+151 ICVT

-169 NQPPINTFNM
+169 NQPTINTFNM

-190 NIAVTKNLDNTTAP
+190 NIAVTKNPDNTTAP
-204 RSIEDIITIA
+204 MPIRDHITVQYSGI
-214 KMSIMGWRISSNDE
+214 SGWAVTSDDE
-228 GWNPMSESGVLN
+228 GWHPFFGGTLE
-240 GMGAADTHTWNINV
+240 GMDASVSHTWNVAIELTGNV
-254 NYTGGLKAGD
+254 KAGD
-264 QTIAL
+264 HIVDF
-269 QASSSEDD
+269 QATSTDPD
-277 GGGGGGGGGGP
+277 GPMGGMP
-288 GGGGGGDYLQ
+288 YIQ
-298 PHGMIDILVEVS
+298 PYGMTAIPVS
-310 ETYGV
+310 AAEWYGV
-315 SVSGA
+315 SVLGA

-375 GWQGSSTFDMSLT
+375 DWQGSSTFDMSLT
-388 VPGDALA
+388 VPADALA
-395 GASASFTMTA
+395 GASASFSMTA
-405 TSSNSVDETA
+405 TSSNSDDETA
-415 SQSFMATVDQHYGV
+415 SQSFVATVDQHYGV
-429 SLSVDSDSK
+429 SLSADNDSK

-444 VADFIFNVTNTG
+444 MADFIFNVANTG

-469 ALWTP
+469 ALWMP
-474 TASQSNITISAVSNG
+474 TASQSNITISAVSSG

-530 TSQVYDISMGH
+530 TSQVYDISMSH

-561 NVTNNGNGVDTVT
+561 NVTNNGNGVDAIT
-574 FAMENQPPWAALGS
+574 FAMENQPPWAVLGS

-596 QTLAIVITLSPDTA
+596 QTIAIVITLSPDTA

-636 TAQIEVKETEG
+636 TAQIEVKETES

>member
-38 LDADHELY
+38 LDADHGPY

-66 VDFAEV
+66 VDFEEV

-78 ADETWLPENVTF
+78 MDDTWLPENVTF
-90 SSSGNEGT
+90 SSSGNEGN

-113 VQVSVT
+113 VQVSAT

-125 VDYAQVPMDIN
+125 VDFAQVPMQIN
-136 IQAYDD
+136 VEAYDE
-142 DGGVAASMF
+142 GGEGASVGLEAM
-151 LQPVICVT
+151 ICVT

-169 NQPPINTFNM
+169 NQPTINAFNR
-179 GDSYDYQIVVE
+179 GDSHDYQIVVE
-190 NIAVTKNLDNTTAP
+190 NIAVTKNPDNTTAP
-204 RSIEDIITIA
+204 MPIRDHITVQYSGI
-214 KMSIMGWRISSNDE
+214 SGWAVTSDDE
-228 GWNPMSESGVLN
+228 GWHPFFGGTLE
-240 GMGAADTHTWNINV
+240 GMDASVSHTWNVAIELTGNV
-254 NYTGGLKAGD
+254 KAGD
-264 QTIAL
+264 HIVDF
-269 QASSSEDD
+269 QATSTDPD
-277 GGGGGGGGGGP
+277 GPMGGMP
-288 GGGGGGDYLQ
+288 YIQ
-298 PHGMIDILVEVS
+298 PYGMTAIPVS
-310 ETYGV
+310 AAEWYGV

-352 TWDNSGVPAGWTLSS
+352 NWDNSGVPAGWTLSS

-375 GWQGSSTFDMSLT
+375 DWQGSSTFDMSLT
-388 VPGDALA
+388 VPADALA
-395 GASASFTMTA
+395 GASASFSMTA
-405 TSSNSVDETA
+405 TSSNSDDETA
-415 SQSFMATVDQHYGV
+415 SQSFVATVDQHYGV
-429 SLSVDSDSK
+429 SLSADNDSK

-444 VADFIFNVTNTG
+444 VADFIFNVANTG

-474 TASQSNITISAVSNG
+474 TASQSNITISAVSSG

-516 SDGESTANHSVSVS
+516 SDGESKANHNVSVS

-596 QTLAIVITLSPDTA
+596 QTIAIVITLSPDTA

>member
-1 MMISNRRQ
+1 MISNRRQ

-31 ASSLIAT
+31 ASSILAT
-38 LDADHELY
+38 LDAEHGPY

-66 VDFAEV
+66 VDFEEV
-72 EISASF
+72 EITATF
-78 ADETWLPENVTF
+78 MDETWDSKNVTF
-90 SSSGNEGT
+90 SASGNQDNT
-98 VSILLGPLVSSAVIQ
+98 SLLLGPLASSAVIQ

-119 VGNGAK
+119 VGDGAK
-125 VDYAQVPMDIN
+125 VDFAEVPMEIN
-136 IQAYDD
+136 IDAHD
-142 DGGVAASMF
+142 DGGEGAS
-151 LQPVICVT
+151 LSVEAIVCVT

-169 NQPPINTFNM
+169 NQPTIQTYNI
-179 GDSYDYQIVVE
+179 GDEHTYQIVVE
-190 NIAVTKNLDNTTAP
+190 NIAVTKNPDNTIAP
-204 RSIEDIITIA
+204 MPIRDHIIVQYTGIT
-214 KMSIMGWRISSNDE
+214 GWLVTSDDVGWHPFYGGTLE
-228 GWNPMSESGVLN
+228 GMDASAS
-240 GMGAADTHTWNINV
+240 HTWNVNINL
-254 NYTGGLKAGD
+254 TGVVKAGD
-264 QTIAL
+264 HTL
-269 QASSSEDD
+269 DFQATGTDPDD
-277 GGGGGGGGGGP
+277 PMGGMP
-288 GGGGGGDYLQ
+288 YIQ
-298 PHGMIDILVEVS
+298 PYGMTAIPVS
-310 ETYGV
+310 AAEWYGV
-315 SVSGA
+315 GVSGA

-375 GWQGSSTFDMSLT
+375 DWQTSSTFDMSLV
-388 VPGDALA
+388 VPADALA
-395 GASASFTMTA
+395 GTSASFSMTA
-405 TSSNSVDETA
+405 TSLNSADETA
-415 SQSFMATVDQHYGV
+415 SQSFVATVDQYYGV

-444 VADFIFNVTNTG
+444 VVDFIFNVTNTG
-456 NGEDTFGIMVDGP
+456 NGEDTFGIMVEGP
-469 ALWTP
+469 AVWTP
-474 TASQSNITISAVSNG
+474 TASQSNITVSAVSSG
-489 QFTVSVTIPD
+489 QFTVSVTIPED
-499 DKDAGAES
+499 RDAGAES
-507 GDIIVTVSS
+507 GEIIVTVSS
-516 SDGESTANHSVSVS
+516 SDGESTANHSISVS
-530 TSQVYDISMGH
+530 TSQIYDIAMGH

-551 TQETQLQLRL
+551 TQETQLQLSL
-561 NVTNNGNGVDTVT
+561 NVINNGNGVDTVT

-596 QTLAIVITLSPDTA
+596 QTLAIVINLSPDTA

-617 IFQVVATSADGS
+617 IFQIVAISADGS

-636 TAQIEVKETEG
+636 TAQIEIKETEG
-647 EEVVTEELDE
+647 EAVETEELDE

-666 SMFVSLLALTIVVLS
+666 SMFVSLLALTVVVLS

>member
-38 LDADHELY
+38 LDAEHGPY

-66 VDFAEV
+66 VDFEEV

-78 ADETWLPENVTF
+78 MDDTWLPENVTF
-90 SSSGNEGT
+90 SSSGNEGN

-113 VQVSVT
+113 VQVSAT

-125 VDYAQVPMDIN
+125 VDFAQVPMQIN
-136 IQAYDD
+136 VEAYDD
-142 DGGVAASMF
+142 GGEGASVGLEAM
-151 LQPVICVT
+151 ICVT

-169 NQPPINTFNM
+169 NQPTINAFNM
-179 GDSYDYQIVVE
+179 GDSHDYQIVVE
-190 NIAVTKNLDNTTAP
+190 NIAVTKNPDNTTAP
-204 RSIEDIITIA
+204 MPIRDHITVQYSGI
-214 KMSIMGWRISSNDE
+214 SGWAVTSDDE
-228 GWNPMSESGVLN
+228 GWHPFFGGTLE
-240 GMGAADTHTWNINV
+240 GMDASVSHTWNVAIELTGNV
-254 NYTGGLKAGD
+254 KAGD
-264 QTIAL
+264 HVVDF
-269 QASSSEDD
+269 QATSTDPDD
-277 GGGGGGGGGGP
+277 PMGGMP
-288 GGGGGGDYLQ
+288 YIQ
-298 PHGMIDILVEVS
+298 PYGMTAIPVS
-310 ETYGV
+310 AAEWYGV

-375 GWQGSSTFDMSLT
+375 DWQGSSTFDMSLT
-388 VPGDALA
+388 VPADALA
-395 GASASFTMTA
+395 GASASFSMTA
-405 TSSNSVDETA
+405 TSSNSDDETA
-415 SQSFMATVDQHYGV
+415 SQSFVATVDQHYGV
-429 SLSVDSDSK
+429 SLSADNDSK

-444 VADFIFNVTNTG
+444 VADFIFNVANTG

-474 TASQSNITISAVSNG
+474 TASQSNITISAVSSG

-596 QTLAIVITLSPDTA
+596 QTIAIVITLSPDTA